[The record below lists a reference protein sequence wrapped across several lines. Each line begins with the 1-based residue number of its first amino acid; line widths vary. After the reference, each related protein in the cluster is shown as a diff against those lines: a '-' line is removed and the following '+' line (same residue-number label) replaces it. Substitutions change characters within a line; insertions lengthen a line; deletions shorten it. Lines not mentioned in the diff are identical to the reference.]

1 MGDVM
6 EWMLAPY
13 KRYAEFSG
21 RSRRMEYWMFRL
33 FEFGAIIGLFL
44 ISAIVAGA
52 ASSVGGDSAG
62 GIVGGIASLLIMVLI
77 LGSIIPSLA
86 VTVRRLHDTGRSGW
100 YMFISLIPLI
110 GAIML
115 LIALFSEGTR
125 GGNEYGSDPKGGD
138 LPDEVFA

>member
-1 MGDVM
+1 MH
-6 EWMLAPY
+6 WMLAPY

-44 ISAIVAGA
+44 IVALVAGA
-52 ASSVGGDSAG
+52 AGSAG
-62 GIVGGIASLLIMVLI
+62 GGSAGGAGVVFVQIVPLLISVLV

-125 GGNEYGSDPKGGD
+125 GANKYGSDPKGGD
-138 LPDEVFA
+138 LSDEVFA